1 MTIEAIGGVT
11 SGSASTTTSTQSVVG
26 QEDLIKIML
35 AELRYQD
42 PLKPLDNKEF
52 IAQLAQFTT
61 LEQTKQLNDR
71 IDTLLSVQASTQ
83 SIGLLGKTVEVTT
96 ESGDTQ
102 VGEVTSIQF
111 SDGQPRLTIKAKDGS
126 LFNNIGLASVVLVS

>member
-1 MTIEAIGGVT
+1 MAIEAIGGVT
-11 SGSASTTTSTQSVVG
+11 SSSTSASAQSVVG

-83 SIGLLGKTVEVTT
+83 SVGLLGRTVEVSTDSGTT
-96 ESGDTQ
+96 QDG
-102 VGEVTSIQF
+102 VVKSIQF
-111 SDGQPRLTIKAKDGS
+111 SDGQPRLTIQATNGD
-126 LFNNIGLASVVLVS
+126 LFNDIGLASVTLVR